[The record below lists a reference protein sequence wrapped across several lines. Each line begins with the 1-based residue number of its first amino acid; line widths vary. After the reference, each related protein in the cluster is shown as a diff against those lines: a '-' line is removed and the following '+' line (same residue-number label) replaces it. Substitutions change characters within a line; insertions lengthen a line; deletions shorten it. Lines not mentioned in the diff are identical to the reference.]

1 MYASTPASAST
12 HVNITRESASPP
24 FSTWHDHSIRV
35 GGSGAGAKHWGH
47 PSSADHG
54 LSCGGINRH
63 HAGENVCV
71 SSQLK
76 HPHGIL
82 VLTGLVGGG

>member
-35 GGSGAGAKHWGH
+35 GGSGAGAKLCGH
-47 PSSADHG
+47 PRSAGHGYREGRQQIDHIKPN
-54 LSCGGINRH
+54 GGTLAMVGR
-63 HAGENVCV
+63 
-71 SSQLK
+71 
-76 HPHGIL
+76 
-82 VLTGLVGGG
+82 LTKV